1 MRFNLGKKICLGV
14 VLGTSLVSLGS
25 CGKTWEPLAEDVTTI
40 RIAAS
45 PTPHAE
51 ILKAV
56 KPLFEEKGYQLI
68 IKEYTDYIQ
77 PNLATEDGDVD
88 ANYFQHGPYLDS
100 FNQEQNTHLVSVG
113 KVHYEPFAIYKGNK
127 SSLEEIQ
134 DGDKILVPNDTTN
147 EARALL
153 LLQEAGLITL
163 KENAGLDV
171 TKKDIVSNP
180 HHYEIIEL
188 EAAQIPLNRSDAA
201 FAVINGN
208 YALQAGLSGE
218 DALKYESSTGVAA
231 QTYANVLVVRD
242 GNQNHK
248 AIQALFE
255 VLTSTEIKDYIK
267 EQFKGAVVSL

>member
-1 MRFNLGKKICLGV
+1 MKKLLYIGL
-14 VLGTSLVSLGS
+14 LSLLLCVFAS
-25 CGKTWEPLAEDVTTI
+25 CGKGWQPLGEEVTTI
-40 RIAAS
+40 RVAAS

-51 ILKAV
+51 ILKAAQ
-56 KPLFEEKGYQLI
+56 PLMKEKGYELI

-77 PNLATEDGDVD
+77 PNIATEDGDVD
-88 ANYFQHGPYLDS
+88 ANYFQHGPYLEE
-100 FNQEQNTHLVSVG
+100 FNVEQHTHLVSVG
-113 KVHYEPFAIYKGNK
+113 KIHYEPFAIYKGNK
-127 SSLEEIQ
+127 ASLDEIS

-163 KENAGLDV
+163 KDNVGLTA

-180 HHYEIIEL
+180 HNYDIVEM
-188 EAAQIPLNRSDAA
+188 EAAQVPLNRNDAS
-201 FAVINGN
+201 FAVVNGN
-208 YALQAGLSGE
+208 YALQAGLSNE
-218 DALKYESSTGVAA
+218 DALQYESSSGIAA

-255 VLTSTEIKDYIK
+255 ILKSETIKDFIQKTY
-267 EQFKGAVVSL
+267 QGAVISI

>member
-1 MRFNLGKKICLGV
+1 CFV
-14 VLGTSLVSLGS
+14 TS
-25 CGKTWEPLAEDVTTI
+25 CGKSWKPLGAEVTTI
-40 RIAAS
+40 RVSAS

-51 ILKAV
+51 ILKAAQ
-56 KPLFEEKGYQLI
+56 PLMKEQGYELI

-88 ANYFQHGPYLDS
+88 ANYFQHGPYLEE
-100 FNQEQNTHLVSVG
+100 FNIEQHTHLVSVG

-127 SSLEEIQ
+127 SSLTDIA

-163 KENAGLDV
+163 KENVGLTA
-171 TKKDIVSNP
+171 TKKDIVENP
-180 HHYEIIEL
+180 HHYDIVEM
-188 EAAQIPLNRSDAA
+188 EAAQVPLNRKDAA

-208 YALQAGLSGE
+208 YALQAGLSSE
-218 DALKYESSTGVAA
+218 DALQYESSSGLAA
-231 QTYANVLVVRD
+231 QTYANVLVVRE

-248 AIQALFE
+248 AIQALYQI
-255 VLTSTEIKDYIK
+255 LTSDTIKSFVIK
-267 EQFKGAVVSL
+267 TYQGAVVSI

>member
-14 VLGTSLVSLGS
+14 ALGATLVSLGS

-40 RIAAS
+40 RVAAS

-51 ILKAV
+51 ILKAA

-100 FNQEQNTHLVSVG
+100 FNAEQNTHLVSVG

-127 SSLEEIQ
+127 NTLEDIQ

-171 TKKDIVSNP
+171 TKKDIASNP
-180 HHYEIIEL
+180 HHYDIVEL
-188 EAAQIPLNRSDAA
+188 EAAQIPLNKSDAA

-208 YALQAGLSGE
+208 YALQAGLSKN
-218 DALKYESSTGVAA
+218 DALRYESSTGVAA

-242 GNQNHK
+242 GNQKHK
-248 AIQALFE
+248 AIQALYE
-255 VLTSTEIKDYIK
+255 VLTSDNLKNFISYKYNGSVKAI
-267 EQFKGAVVSL
+267 